1 MPKSALIAFVV
12 LYIVS
17 TAASFAAF
25 SKRGGDSGAPLSG
38 NLGAEGG
45 LTIDPSEP
53 KTESCPLNG
62 MLFTKTEKN
71 IWEKRRPL
79 AIMVEN
85 SPEARPH
92 SGLIKADV
100 IYEAVSEGGVTRF
113 MPVYLCA
120 AAAADVI
127 VAPVR
132 SVRSYFID
140 WASEYAD
147 PLFGHVGGANCSAD
161 KYPDGGSGPCKTD
174 KRAQA
179 IERLSDIGWR
189 YSNGN
194 DLDQFSVGAKAYI
207 RNETRLGTAVATEHS
222 VEGST
227 EKLWKEGVKR
237 GWTNKDPEGK
247 EWLDGFN
254 AWEFKQE
261 AEAGSRGQ
269 VAAISHDFWE
279 GYKLFDA
286 RWTYDA
292 ATNSYLRFT
301 GGEPHKDLE
310 TGSQLSAKNVVVQKT
325 KELTSIDELKHNYY
339 EAVGEGEAL
348 IFQDGNV
355 IDGYWEKKSRTDRTI
370 FTTKKGEE
378 IKFNPGMIWIS
389 IVATNTNV
397 AY

>member
-17 TAASFAAF
+17 SAASFAAF
-25 SKRGGDSGAPLSG
+25 SKRGGEGGAPISG

-45 LTIDPSEP
+45 ITIDPAEP

-62 MLFTKTEKN
+62 MLFTKTEKS
-71 IWEKRRPL
+71 IWDNRRPL

-113 MPVYLCA
+113 MPIYLCA

-161 KYPDGGSGPCKTD
+161 KYPDGSMGPCKTD

-189 YSNGN
+189 YATGN

-227 EKLWKEGVKR
+227 EKLWKEGAKR

-247 EWLDGFN
+247 EWLDSFD
-254 AWEFKQE
+254 AWEFKQD
-261 AEAGSRGQ
+261 AEAGNRGQ
-269 VAAISHDFWE
+269 VATISHDFWE

-286 RWTYDA
+286 RWTYDPA
-292 ATNSYLRFT
+292 SNSYLRFT

-325 KELTSIDELKHNYY
+325 KELVSIDELKHNYY

-378 IKFNPGMIWIS
+378 IAFNPGVIWIS
-389 IVATNTNV
+389 IDRKSVV
-397 AY
+397 